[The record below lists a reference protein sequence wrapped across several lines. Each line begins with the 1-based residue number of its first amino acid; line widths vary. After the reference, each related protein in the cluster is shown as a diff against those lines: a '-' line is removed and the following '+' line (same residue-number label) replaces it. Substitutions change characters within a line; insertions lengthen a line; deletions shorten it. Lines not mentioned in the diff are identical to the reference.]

1 MFNNGGRSANHKPSG
16 GSAFGFAISRQQMPH
31 FSFFFTAL
39 LSLINSLPPDEKLPV
54 PPVAVVGRKGKKRV
68 DVKSAVR
75 ERSTSLRHLLS
86 FSPDV
91 TVQSLWITALKGRL
105 SAKRL
110 RLFVS
115 APFYAFE
122 KKRRRNKRV
131 KMLFVNIK
139 IGEIL

>member
-1 MFNNGGRSANHKPSG
+1 MADQP
-16 GSAFGFAISRQQMPH
+16 ITSRAEGAPLVLQ
-31 FSFFFTAL
+31 FVVNRCRTFLFFFTAL

-54 PPVAVVGRKGKKRV
+54 PPVAVVGRRGGKKRV

-75 ERSTSLRHLLS
+75 ERSTSRRHLLS

-122 KKRRRNKRV
+122 KKK
-131 KMLFVNIK
+131 KK
-139 IGEIL
+139 KK